1 LIVAVAGVEDV
12 QTATAVMSWSD
23 ESLNVPVAVY
33 CFVVPTAMLELAVVV
48 TAIETSVAAETVSE
62 AVPLTDPEAAV
73 IVDVPVPTPVA
84 TPLRSI
90 WAAEVEDELQVT
102 DCSSCV
108 LPSSKLPTAV
118 NSCVVPAAIV

>member
-1 LIVAVAGVEDV
+1 
-12 QTATAVMSWSD
+12 MSWSD

-84 TPLRSI
+84 TPLMSI
-90 WAAEVEDELQVT
+90 VAAEVEDELQVT

-118 NSCVVPAAIV
+118 NSWVVPAAIV